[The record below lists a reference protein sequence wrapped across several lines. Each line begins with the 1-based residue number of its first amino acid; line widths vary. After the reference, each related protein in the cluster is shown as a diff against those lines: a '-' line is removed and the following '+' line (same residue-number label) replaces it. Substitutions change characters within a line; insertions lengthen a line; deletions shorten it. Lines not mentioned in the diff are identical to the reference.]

1 MSSVT
6 SCTGSDGCTAS
17 TSATSEVSVMGAN
30 AVFASNGKF
39 FCRNLLVVNA
49 ELTERRSV

>member
-1 MSSVT
+1 
-6 SCTGSDGCTAS
+6 
-17 TSATSEVSVMGAN
+17 MGAN